1 MQVTNS
7 APIWVTVPDAFRALR
22 KGDSNEWEDTGRLV
36 AVMRADPVVHEV
48 LAEAER
54 SVLDGE
60 TTPAA
65 AAGHL
70 VQIHLDQDA

>member
-1 MQVTNS
+1 MAAV
-7 APIWVTVPDAFRALR
+7 RA
-22 KGDSNEWEDTGRLV
+22 GP
-36 AVMRADPVVHEV
+36 AVHEV

-65 AAGHL
+65 AAEHL